1 MSALRP
7 LPLPALLALVLLV
20 PGAAFAQDAA
30 GKAAL
35 DLRLP
40 ADSPYA
46 KTAPGTWYGDT
57 SGKPAST
64 TKAAQAATAQVD
76 ESDDGD
82 ACEGK
87 LHGSVTMGMGYS
99 RRGGNSNWQGANVHS
114 CKTYYNDDG
123 KPSTVGVS
131 ISVGRSDGPG
141 FFYGPGRGF

>member
-7 LPLPALLALVLLV
+7 LPPPALLALALLA

-35 DLRLP
+35 DLSLP
-40 ADSPYA
+40 TDSPYA
-46 KTAPGTWYGDT
+46 KSAPGTWYGDT

-64 TKAAQAATAQVD
+64 TKATQAATASVD
-76 ESDDGD
+76 GNDDEE

-99 RRGGNSNWQGANVHS
+99 RRGGNSNWQGANMHS

-131 ISVGRSDGPG
+131 ISVGHSDGPG
-141 FFYGPGRGF
+141 FYGRGF

>member
-7 LPLPALLALVLLV
+7 LPLPALLALALLA

-35 DLRLP
+35 DLSLP
-40 ADSPYA
+40 TDSPYA
-46 KTAPGTWYGDT
+46 KSAPGTWYGDT

-64 TKAAQAATAQVD
+64 TKAAQAATASVD
-76 ESDDGD
+76 GNDDEE

-99 RRGGNSNWQGANVHS
+99 RRGGNSNWQGANMHS

-131 ISVGRSDGPG
+131 ISVGHSDGPG
-141 FFYGPGRGF
+141 FYGRGF